1 MLRNLSTK
9 FYILVILSCLQISD
23 VSEAVTEV
31 WRAMDVALQI
41 QTPVQPPQEPLK
53 HHSSGDGQ
61 VVSVSTEAN
70 ARL

>member
-1 MLRNLSTK
+1 M
-9 FYILVILSCLQISD
+9 
-23 VSEAVTEV
+23 EV

-41 QTPVQPPQEPLK
+41 QTPLQPPQEPLK